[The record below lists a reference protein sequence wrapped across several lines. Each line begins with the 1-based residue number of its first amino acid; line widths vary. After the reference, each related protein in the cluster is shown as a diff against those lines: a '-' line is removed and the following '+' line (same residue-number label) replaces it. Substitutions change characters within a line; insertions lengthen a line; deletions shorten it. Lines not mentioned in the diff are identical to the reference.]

1 LPCGYS
7 SRMRAVTARRRD
19 SGAHCRDPGPRGAG
33 RIGLRGAAGRE
44 SANLRRRGHRQRLLL
59 LPLDEAGSRFRASQS
74 LCSGA
79 TSGLVVQQRPL
90 GTNNIDSKGRDLR
103 KVCEPREISQAH
115 PAEGSQGVL
124 QHNGP
129 AKTRILSPGF
139 AEPSGVR
146 SSGML
151 PEGDFRAWD
160 EIESWA
166 SGIYR
171 ELQRTPNILYETPT
185 LMP

>member
-1 LPCGYS
+1 LAC
-7 SRMRAVTARRRD
+7 AVLQAGNPQTCDAAVIGSASYFFHWMKPARDFVRRNHF
-19 SGAHCRDPGPRGAG
+19 ALA
-33 RIGLRGAAGRE
+33 
-44 SANLRRRGHRQRLLL
+44 
-59 LPLDEAGSRFRASQS
+59 
-74 LCSGA
+74 
-79 TSGLVVQQRPL
+79 QRPVWLFSSGPL
-90 GTNNIDSKGRDLR
+90 GMNNIDSKGRDLR

-115 PAEGSQGVL
+115 PAEGSPGVL
-124 QHNGP
+124 RHNGP

-151 PEGDFRAWD
+151 PEGDFRARD

-171 ELQRTPNILYETPT
+171 ELQRTPNTLYETPT